1 MKKKSTLKKPICVLA
16 TLTLTASILIPA
28 TAMAEENNTSG
39 SSFSLNSSSYLAN
52 TGWTGSGTNSVATSA
67 DGTGASNQSI
77 FYNNENSY
85 GYNWAYSDDMSGVQS
100 SPGISFGWNW
110 TNGYQGAGNFPVEIF
125 RDNDRRNQDAN
136 HRTQMK
142 NIDTS
147 VTYSTADATGDYAT
161 GYTMFIHNTQWAGP
175 ETTPSYLVKVVTS
188 TSANGTENTADGAS
202 TDASDTTNR
211 DQPNVG
217 NNTANS
223 GSAAVTNSST
233 TDQTGN
239 SGWGDWIDTVQ
250 LDGATWDIYRSSMN
264 GMMTDGT
271 NGMNGTMNNNTNTS
285 NIFGTN
291 REGSVYTFVRTQ
303 NTDTATLNLSDF
315 VRDLLGRNELPTSGY
330 YVSGVKFG
338 TDVMSG
344 SGKLTISNWNIS
356 AQ

>member
-16 TLTLTASILIPA
+16 TLTLTASILIPP
-28 TAMAEENNTSG
+28 TAMAEENNTPN
-39 SSFSLNSSSYLAN
+39 SSFPLSNSSYLAN
-52 TGWTGSGTNSVATSA
+52 TGWTGSGNDSVATSA
-67 DGTGASNQSI
+67 KDAVASNQSI
-77 FYNNENSY
+77 FYDNETSY
-85 GYNWAYSDDMSGVQS
+85 GYNWAYSDDMKGVQS

-125 RDNDRRNQDAN
+125 RDNDRRNQTSN

-142 NIDTS
+142 NIDTAVS
-147 VTYSTADATGDYAT
+147 YSTEGATGDYAT
-161 GYTMFIHNTQWAGP
+161 GYTMFVHNTQWAGSD
-175 ETTPSYLVKVVTS
+175 TTPSYLIKVVTD
-188 TSANGTENTADGAS
+188 TSANGMASSDGSS

-217 NNTANS
+217 D
-223 GSAAVTNSST
+223 SAMNSST
-233 TDQTGN
+233 AASSNSVMEDETGTG
-239 SGWGDWIDTVQ
+239 SWGEWMDTVQ
-250 LDGATWDIYRSSMN
+250 LDGATWNIYRSN
-264 GMMTDGT
+264 
-271 NGMNGTMNNNTNTS
+271 MNNMVTNDMVASS

-291 REGSVYTFVRTQ
+291 REGSVYTFVRTE
-303 NTDTATLNLSDF
+303 NTDMASLNLSDF